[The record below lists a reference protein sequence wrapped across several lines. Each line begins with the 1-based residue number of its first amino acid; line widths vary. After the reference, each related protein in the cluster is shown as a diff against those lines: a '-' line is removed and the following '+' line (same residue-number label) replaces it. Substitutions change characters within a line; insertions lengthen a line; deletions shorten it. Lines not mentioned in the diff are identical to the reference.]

1 MRLTAFITQ
10 VYDGCWGY
18 SRAAFSQELRI
29 ISHGLY
35 HSHAIPREFILT
47 SFDYQLVQTF
57 GIRAATGDILL
68 CRNGDR
74 LPLYLSWTF
83 LLTISMFYLPFC
95 CRLVVRLQLCNNHGF
110 GIYNVLPHTGAFGGL
125 LAVSDSH

>member
-1 MRLTAFITQ
+1 MWLTAFITQ
-10 VYDGCWGY
+10 VCDGCWGY

-35 HSHAIPREFILT
+35 HSHAVPREFILT

-68 CRNGDR
+68 CRNGDK
-74 LPLYLSWTF
+74 LPLYLYEIFHTDY
-83 LLTISMFYLPFC
+83 TVHPPAC
-95 CRLVVRLQLCNNHGF
+95 CRSVVRLQPRSNHGHQN
-110 GIYNVLPHTGAFGGL
+110 I
-125 LAVSDSH
+125 